1 MTLVRRLALGLGFI
15 MVIAVIAWASSIV
28 SPPTPQR
35 PRPPVVRAGASA
47 PEPPSPPALQPTAI
61 SVPSRPAPGKPPT
74 EPIPPRA
81 SARSPEDQAPQE
93 PPSVPIDEEP
103 IERPI
108 HDAPTKLATPLRPAR
123 PPEQSAFRRRL
134 QPGLCTDPSEAA
146 GAQETLISHFRHE
159 TWGDAGRLYVD
170 PRLPDDAHL
179 PLLDHLEHAEREV
192 FYRLELKA
200 ERPDVFA
207 YLDTDLLT
215 AAACTN
221 RGVVA
226 FYDGALHVVTTRAD
240 ARTSVVHEYT
250 HHVLMSHGM
259 LGPAWAQEGI
269 AMVVAQETW
278 WLNPARIEQV
288 RDAPMSLQLMEQA
301 VPYTLRTDD
310 ALMFYVQAAGMVRC
324 FVRGDD
330 ARLRRL
336 MRAMGAD
343 EEAARDGS
351 SDELAQLLEPSTWES
366 CIDYLMRD
374 MAPLR

>member
-1 MTLVRRLALGLGFI
+1 MTRARRLALGLGLV
-15 MVIAVIAWASSIV
+15 MVIAVIAWMARRSGIV
-28 SPPTPQR
+28 RTPTPKRPSPPA
-35 PRPPVVRAGASA
+35 VRSGASA
-47 PEPPSPPALQPTAI
+47 PEPPSPRAPQRRASSL
-61 SVPSRPAPGKPPT
+61 PSRSAPDRPPT
-74 EPIPPRA
+74 EPTSLQA
-81 SARSPEDQAPQE
+81 SARGPEDQAAQE
-93 PPSVPIDEEP
+93 PPPPRLDEEP
-103 IERPI
+103 RD
-108 HDAPTKLATPLRPAR
+108 DAPTKPVAAPRPAR
-123 PPEQSAFRRRL
+123 RRESSAFRRRL

-159 TWGDAGRLYVD
+159 TWGGAGRLYVD

-192 FYRLELKA
+192 FYQLELKA

-240 ARTSVVHEYT
+240 TRTSVVHEYT

-269 AMVVAQETW
+269 AMVIAQEAW
-278 WLNPARIEQV
+278 WLAPARLEQV
-288 RDAPMSLQLMEQA
+288 RDAPLPLQLMEQA

-310 ALMFYVQAAGMVRC
+310 ALMFYVQAASMVRC
-324 FVRGDD
+324 FVRGDST
-330 ARLRRL
+330 RLRRL
-336 MRAMGAD
+336 MDAMGTG
-343 EEAARDGS
+343 EEAALGGS
-351 SDELAQLLEPSTWES
+351 SDELAQLLDPSTWES
-366 CIDYLMRD
+366 CIDYLTQD